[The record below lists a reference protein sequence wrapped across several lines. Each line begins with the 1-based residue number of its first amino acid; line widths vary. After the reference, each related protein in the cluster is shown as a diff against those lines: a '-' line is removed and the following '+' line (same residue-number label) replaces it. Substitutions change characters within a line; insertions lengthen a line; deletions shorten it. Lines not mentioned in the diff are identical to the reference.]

1 MFCRFCGNELPEGA
15 NFCPKCG
22 KINEVEEATVNE
34 NAGAEIPETPV
45 MDAAESVNV
54 FEEEKSSLAGKIL
67 TFGILGLA
75 FAASFC
81 TLIHGTD
88 FCTMYN
94 TNLCAH
100 AVWHN
105 ICPPCCAAF
114 LAAPFFLLHT
124 IVFSH
129 LSAHSRTSSGG
140 ILFPVSKHC
149 MIL

>member
-45 MDAAESVNV
+45 MDATESVNV

-75 FAASFC
+75 FAVSFWLSFMGIIFSAIAKAKVGEYVAKFGETEGRASVGKGLA
-81 TLIHGTD
+81 TGGLIAGIILTVL
-88 FCTMYN
+88 FFLYII
-94 TNLCAH
+94 
-100 AVWHN
+100 V
-105 ICPPCCAAF
+105 
-114 LAAPFFLLHT
+114 LAAA
-124 IVFSH
+124 I
-129 LSAHSRTSSGG
+129 A
-140 ILFPVSKHC
+140 VS
-149 MIL
+149 L